1 MIEILTRNALR
12 ILVGLCAM
20 LALVGLFFRAEYGI
34 EALPFMYPLV
44 ALIAVPAV
52 VLWVRVLSRLLETEP
67 DTDSPDSTD
76 TAPGEDHA
84 D

>member
-1 MIEILTRNALR
+1 MIEILTRNAFR
-12 ILVGLCAM
+12 ILVGLCAVF
-20 LALVGLFFRAEYGI
+20 ALVGLFFRAEYGP

-44 ALIAVPAV
+44 ALIAIPAV
-52 VLWVRVLSRLLETEP
+52 VLWVRVMSRLLES
-67 DTDSPDSTD
+67 DIDNPDSTE

>member
-1 MIEILTRNALR
+1 MIEILIRNAFR
-12 ILVGLCAM
+12 ILVGLCAV
-20 LALVGLFFRAEYGI
+20 LALVGLFFRAEYGP

-44 ALIAVPAV
+44 ALIATPAV

-67 DTDSPDSTD
+67 DTDSPDNTG
-76 TAPGEDHA
+76 TKPGDDHA